1 MTPPDG
7 SSEGDGTPPIPAAT
21 TVGPVHLT
29 VADLGRSVGFY
40 EQAIGLH
47 AIERAAGRA
56 SLGAGDTELV
66 VVHEAPGAR
75 SVPRS
80 SGLFHMALLLPGR
93 ADLARWLLH
102 AAATRVALTGLS
114 DHFVSEA
121 IYLDDPDGHGIEI
134 YADRPR
140 AVWEGQVAR
149 RLTTE
154 PLDTRDLL
162 ATIEDPA
169 AQRFEALPAAT
180 TMGHVHLRVADVR
193 AAVGFYTGILGF
205 EAMATL
211 GTRAGFLAAGGY
223 HHHLGVN
230 SWQSA
235 GAPQAPPGSAAL
247 KLATFVLPD
256 AGSRDRL
263 ADRAADAGHDPQPTA
278 DGVLLHDPSG
288 NPIEL
293 RASAG

>member
-1 MTPPDG
+1 MP
-7 SSEGDGTPPIPAAT
+7 PPIPAAT

-29 VADLGRSVGFY
+29 VADADRSVGFY
-40 EQAIGLH
+40 ERTIGLKVV
-47 AIERAAGRA
+47 ERAAGSV

-66 VVHEAPGAR
+66 VLHAQPGAR
-75 SVPRS
+75 PVPRS
-80 SGLFHMALLLPGR
+80 SGLFHMALLVPER

-102 AAATRVALTGLS
+102 AATTRVPLTGLS
-114 DHFVSEA
+114 EHFVSEA

-140 AVWEGQVAR
+140 AIWEGQVR
-149 RLTTE
+149 QRLTTE
-154 PLDTRDLL
+154 PLDTQDLL

-193 AAVGFYTGILGF
+193 AAIDFYTGILGF
-205 EAMATL
+205 EAMATI
-211 GTRAGFLAAGGY
+211 GDRAGFLAAGGY

-256 AGSRDRL
+256 AASRDRL
-263 ADRAADAGHDPQPTA
+263 ADQAADAGHDPQPTA

-293 RASAG
+293 RASAT